1 MDKARR
7 NLVGRESRRMQSDSW
22 DRNTLEERRSERVGS
37 VPRQEEGGGD
47 EAAVRHGEDDGR
59 GKQEE
64 AEDLAKQRATQNPW
78 SRREARRRE
87 G

>member
-1 MDKARR
+1 
-7 NLVGRESRRMQSDSW
+7 MQSDSW
-22 DRNTLEERRSERVGS
+22 DRNTVEERRSERVGS
-37 VPRQEEGGGD
+37 VPRQGEGD

-64 AEDLAKQRATQNPW
+64 AEDLAKQRATQNPC